1 MYEKVKFT
9 EDMKYVNCKV
19 SERKDG
25 RFFCRVPIGYDIDS
39 DGKKKYHY
47 KSIYGCDVND
57 VRINRAEFI
66 DQQMHEEDK
75 IEEKSELF
83 TTKIEEWLYSD
94 MFRTVKPTY
103 LDRLEQIYNHQ
114 ILEALESLGIVDIK
128 LKDVQLSHIQDIMNY
143 NLLSGYSYSTLKKVH
158 NFLKNVFEFYGDD
171 ISRNPMRK
179 YRFYNKETV
188 IEMQESL
195 IEKRNIAI
203 EKIVR
208 LKAAK
213 KEAKR
218 KNKNPNAEE
227 PNSIHVT
234 EEEYKLVR
242 MTLKSKD
249 ALDDIHF
256 FNKEEIDKIKD
267 AIENG
272 YYSWARSRSGNLI
285 RYGPFYGTQAKYFLV
300 LLNTGLRCGEACAL
314 KYSDFDYEKKTLSVQ
329 RNSTSHKERGVDGR
343 PTGNFVTKTTTVKTS
358 NSKAVI
364 PVSQYVID
372 LVKELQAEE
381 PEGYD
386 GYIVHNGEK
395 HISGNALWKRFHK
408 LIVGAGVEVCG
419 LHSLRHTCA
428 TRMFAQTR
436 DIKLV
441 SSMLRHSDASFTN
454 STYVHQEAEYKR
466 DMIDNFKI

>member
-1 MYEKVKFT
+1 MFEKIKFT
-9 EDMKYVNCKV
+9 EDMKYRNCTV
-19 SERKDG
+19 SKRKDG
-25 RFFCRVPIGYDIDS
+25 RFFCRIPIGYEIDC
-39 DGKKKYHY
+39 DGKKKYRY
-47 KSIYGCDVND
+47 KFIYGCDANE

-66 DQQMHEEDK
+66 DQQIHEEDK
-75 IEEKSELF
+75 AEKTSELF
-83 TTKIEEWLYSD
+83 TTKIEKWLYSD

-103 LDRLEQIYNHQ
+103 LDRLEEIYRHQ

-128 LKDVQLSHIQDIMNY
+128 LTDVQLSHIQDIMNY

-158 NFLKNVFEFYGDD
+158 NFLKNIFEFYGDD
-171 ISRNPMRK
+171 ITRNPMRK

-188 IEMQESL
+188 MEMQESL
-195 IEKRNIAI
+195 VEKRNAAM
-203 EKIVR
+203 EKIIR
-208 LKAAK
+208 LRVAK

-218 KNKNPNAEE
+218 SNKSPDAED
-227 PNSIHVT
+227 PDSIHIT
-234 EEEYKLVR
+234 DEEYKLAR

-249 ALDDIHF
+249 NLDDIHF
-256 FNKEEIDKIKD
+256 FTEEEIDKIKD

-272 YYSWARSRSGNLI
+272 YYSWARSKSGNLTK
-285 RYGPFYGTQAKYFLV
+285 YGPFYVTQAKYFLV

-343 PTGNFVTKTTTVKTS
+343 PTGNFVTKISSVKTS
-358 NSKAVI
+358 GSKAVI

-372 LVKELQAEE
+372 IVNELQSEE
-381 PEGYD
+381 PTGYD
-386 GYIVHNGEK
+386 GYIVHNGDK

-408 LIVGAGVEVCG
+408 LIVGAGVEICG

-428 TRMFAQTR
+428 TKMFAQTR